1 MRPFIHK
8 GATILS
14 VKSNEEYVKYLA
26 NAPHSLNPDSLQLQP
41 KPLQIQVVKDSL
53 TIADGKFEMKI
64 YFIGNKSEHTND
76 YLIYYFPS
84 EKLLFQDD
92 LVWIARE
99 GEIEKA
105 SGRQA
110 GLYNAVKE
118 LGLDIKT
125 IVQSW
130 PVTDYGVK
138 TVIPFADLEK
148 SMNIK

>member
-1 MRPFIHK
+1 LLI
-8 GATILS
+8 
-14 VKSNEEYVKYLA
+14 EE
-26 NAPHSLNPDSLQLQP
+26 
-41 KPLQIQVVKDSL
+41 IKDSL
-53 TIADGKFEMKI
+53 KITDGKFEMKI
-64 YFIGNKSEHTND
+64 YFIGKKSEHTND

-92 LVWIARE
+92 LVWIAKE

-105 SGRQA
+105 GGRQA

-118 LGLDIKT
+118 LGLDIK
-125 IVQSW
+125 IIIQSW
-130 PVTDYGVK
+130 PVADYGVK